1 MIAVILFWLSVALM
15 FHSYVLY
22 PLILRMLARNR
33 KENTVVYE
41 PGSELPFVSVIMSVH
56 NEEKVIADKI
66 RSLYYTLYPPD
77 KFEVLVGSDNSTD
90 LTNHICQV
98 YTENYGNFRFFP
110 FEERQGKPAVVNRLS
125 DEAKGE
131 ILILT
136 DAQVFFQ
143 INTMPELIKH
153 FKNQEIDIVG
163 GNLINEK
170 TNPDG
175 ISVQEKA
182 FMSREIQMKYMEG
195 IIWGNTMGI
204 YGAIYAIRRSAFTKV
219 PPGFSVDDFF
229 ITMNVLRKKKKAIMN
244 LAASSIENVPDKLTA
259 EFRRKVRISSGNFQ
273 NLRHFI
279 TCLWPPFSPLA
290 FTFGSHKVIRWTGPF
305 LLILAFVSN
314 LFLASCSV
322 FYKFLFISQLL
333 LILLPLV
340 DMILRKFNLHIVILR
355 FVTHFYA
362 MNIAILVGFI
372 KHITGRRTNIWQPT
386 RR

>member
-1 MIAVILFWLSVALM
+1 MIAEILFWLSVALI

-22 PLILRMLARNR
+22 PLVLNLLARNR
-33 KENTVVYE
+33 KENMLVY
-41 PGSELPFVSVIMSVH
+41 GSDSELPFVSVIMSVH

-98 YTENYGNFRFFP
+98 YTENYGHFRFFP
-110 FEERQGKPAVVNRLS
+110 FQERQGKPAVVNKLVE
-125 DEAKGE
+125 EAKGE

-143 INTMPELIKH
+143 INTIPELVKH

-170 TNPDG
+170 TNPVG

-182 FMSREIQMKYMEG
+182 FMSREIRMKYMEG
-195 IIWGNTMGI
+195 LIWGKTMGI

-229 ITMNVLRKKKKAIMN
+229 ITMNVLKNKKKAIMN

-259 EFRRKVRISSGNFQ
+259 EFRRKVRISTGNFQ
-273 NLRHFI
+273 NLRHFFS
-279 TCLWPPFSPLA
+279 CLWPPFTPLA
-290 FTFGSHKVIRWTGPF
+290 FAFASHKVIRWTGPF
-305 LLILAFVSN
+305 LLILAFIAN
-314 LFLASCSV
+314 LFLASGSV
-322 FYKFLFISQLL
+322 FYKSLFISQLL

-372 KHITGRRTNIWQPT
+372 KHVTGRKTNIWQPT